1 MLAPTWQP
9 RCHPVSVTHTSKPGT
24 GKPDDPKPL
33 PPDDLA
39 PRLYEVFAVLG
50 PLYRRVSRKVEL
62 NEPIEGLS
70 IGVRAVLDLLRA
82 QGPLTVPQM
91 GRAQAL
97 SRQFVQR
104 MVNEVAAHG
113 LVEAVANPAH
123 QRSSLIR
130 LTPPGSYG
138 HRRGDHPRERAA
150 EAGGRRPHRRGRGE
164 VRTGADAHAGGL
176 RGRGR
181 QLTACTR
188 RAAQRRLPSPPS
200 VLNWSHST
208 SRSSGSSRSMPSW
221 CWACRRR

>member
-9 RCHPVSVTHTSKPGT
+9 RCHPVSVTDDS
-24 GKPDDPKPL
+24 KPDDSKPDHAEPDRAERDENEPL
-33 PPDDLA
+33 APDDLA

-104 MVNEVAAHG
+104 MVNEAAAHG
-113 LVEAVANPAH
+113 LVEAIANPAH

-130 LTPPGSYG
+130 LTDDGRSAIDAVITRESALLKRVG
-138 HRRGDHPRERAA
+138 GDLTDADVQTCVRVLARML
-150 EAGGRRPHRRGRGE
+150 E
-164 VRTGADAHAGGL
+164 VFED
-176 RGRGR
+176 
-181 QLTACTR
+181 
-188 RAAQRRLPSPPS
+188 
-200 VLNWSHST
+200 VDVN
-208 SRSSGSSRSMPSW
+208 
-221 CWACRRR
+221 